1 MLLLRGTVQPLC
13 IRSSSQRSGNGRAC
27 CRNRRTVC
35 RACRRQR
42 APMRWQRSSRNR
54 PAQQGSQGGQRG
66 REDAPCRNDAPLTAT
81 CQGQLDHRPV
91 ITLPLP
97 HQSNIAADYSHVGE
111 CVISQ
116 SIDSGIALSVMHRR
130 PFLGL
135 VFRSLGSAC
144 GGSSPRLWSNG
155 RRGQVIGH
163 RSADLDAWHT
173 IGKSKLSNNRP
184 YATRDGSTMS
194 SPAATHIPVQG

>member
-1 MLLLRGTVQPLC
+1 MPLPRGTAQPLC
-13 IRSSSQRSGNGRAC
+13 TRSSSQRSGHGRAC
-27 CRNRRTVC
+27 CRYRRTVC

-66 REDAPCRNDAPLTAT
+66 REDAPCRNDAPLTAM

-97 HQSNIAADYSHVGE
+97 HLSNIAADCSHVGE

-116 SIDSGIALSVMHRR
+116 SIDLGIALSVMHWT

-135 VFRSLGSAC
+135 VFRSLGSAF

-155 RRGQVIGH
+155 RRGHVVRH
-163 RSADLDAWHT
+163 CSADLDAWHT
-173 IGKSKLSNNRP
+173 IGKSKLSNKRP
-184 YATRDGSTMS
+184 YATRDGSTTS
-194 SPAATHIPVQG
+194 SPSETHMPSQG